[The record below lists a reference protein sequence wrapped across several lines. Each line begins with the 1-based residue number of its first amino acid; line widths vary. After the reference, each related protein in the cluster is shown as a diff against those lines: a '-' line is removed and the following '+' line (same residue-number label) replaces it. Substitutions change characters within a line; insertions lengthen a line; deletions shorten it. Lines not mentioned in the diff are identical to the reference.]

1 MSTKAARKPNL
12 LWLDLTSTQA
22 AEQCIQ
28 QFLPHCNVSLA
39 YGLDELPLPDDKPLP
54 DMLCLQFDRPDS
66 NGLNLLLETKRR
78 IPSVPITML
87 TVQHSEELAVW
98 AFRSGVWEYLVLPL
112 SNAERLRY
120 LKSLND
126 LRDMRERPAGSQR
139 QRPTRTERL
148 PDCVRLNREQHQQQ
162 PLYAAIAH
170 IDTHFRERIDE
181 TDMAELCAMTTV
193 RFSRL
198 FKQYCGIG
206 FQEYVMRKRM
216 QSAEEL
222 LFNSD
227 IPVSS
232 VAYMVGFKDP
242 SYFARA
248 FRQHFGRSPSACR
261 SHRQKPQTTMPLPGQ
276 AAEVDDGATNLAI

>member
-1 MSTKAARKPNL
+1 MSTKATRKPRL
-12 LWLDLTSTQA
+12 LWFDLSSTQS

-28 QFLPHCNVSLA
+28 QFRPHCHVELA
-39 YGLDELPLPDDKPLP
+39 SGLNDLTPDADKPAP

-66 NGLNLLLETKRR
+66 NGLNLLLEIKQRS
-78 IPSVPITML
+78 PSLPITML

-112 SNAERLRY
+112 SHSEHQRY
-120 LKSLND
+120 LRS
-126 LRDMRERPAGSQR
+126 LRDLCEMRARPPGSQR
-139 QRPTRTERL
+139 QRPRRTEQL
-148 PDCVRLNREQHQQQ
+148 PDCVRLNREQHVQQ
-162 PLYAAIAH
+162 PLYVAIAH
-170 IDTHFRERIDE
+170 IDSHFRERIDE
-181 TDMAELCAMTTV
+181 SDMAELCAMSTV

-206 FQEYVMRKRM
+206 FQEYVTRKRM
-216 QSAEEL
+216 QAAEEL

-232 VAYMVGFKDP
+232 VAYTVGFKDP

-261 SHRQKPQTTMPLPGQ
+261 SHRRQPPPSSARQTKQSTERLCRSVEP
-276 AAEVDDGATNLAI
+276 